1 MSVRSTG
8 LGKAVGVSK
17 DKKKKKK
24 DKKKDKSEGS
34 LASATKSLKSIA
46 ENPLVADIVAAAL
59 VGAAAALKDSKKAKQ
74 LAADAG
80 DQLDEMS
87 KQSASRGN
95 AMWDLALDVGRR
107 TLEALAGEEAGKG
120 RKSK

>member
-1 MSVRSTG
+1 M
-8 LGKAVGVSK
+8 SK

-24 DKKKDKSEGS
+24 DKKKDKSDGS

-80 DQLDEMS
+80 DELDEMS
-87 KQSASRGN
+87 EETAKRGN

-107 TLEALAGEEAGKG
+107 TLEALTTEAGSPKKKG
-120 RKSK
+120 

>member
-1 MSVRSTG
+1 M
-8 LGKAVGVSK
+8 SK

-24 DKKKDKSEGS
+24 DKKKDKSDGS
-34 LASATKSLKSIA
+34 LASATKSLKSISQ
-46 ENPLVADIVAAAL
+46 NPLVADIVAAAL
-59 VGAAAALKDSKKAKQ
+59 VGAAAALKDSKKARQ

-87 KQSASRGN
+87 KQSANRGN
-95 AMWDLALDVGRR
+95 AMWELALDVGRR
-107 TLEALAGEEAGKG
+107 TLEALAGEETAKG